1 MCVCPGVQTSSSKKQ
16 IIIMR
21 LLRSRTLPAK
31 GIFSPPFPF
40 PTANWIDMKRK
51 RAPPRDFDLFW
62 HSCVWKPRAIPPLGE
77 SRRNSGREQGVNVT
91 LSFRCFGLRLRRAEL
106 VQFSKAFHEKTGWN
120 RMSGSKDG
128 HPVWVSCHA
137 ELSSI
142 TVRTW
147 THETTLIVKVS

>member
-31 GIFSPPFPF
+31 GIFPPISLSNSKLDRHEKEAGAAERFWLVLTQMCVKTQSHSPRGSPEE
-40 PTANWIDMKRK
+40 TVGG
-51 RAPPRDFDLFW
+51 L
-62 HSCVWKPRAIPPLGE
+62 E
-77 SRRNSGREQGVNVT
+77 GVNVT
-91 LSFRCFGLRLRRAEL
+91 LSFGLRLRRAEL

-120 RMSGSKDG
+120 RMSGSMDG
-128 HPVWVSCHA
+128 HPVRVSCHA

-147 THETTLIVKVS
+147 IHETTLIVKVS